1 MKDNIFVQVLKN
13 SNFRKLW
20 GSQLFS
26 QVTINMINFLIILRI
41 FEASHSTVAVSLVWV
56 FYAIP
61 AILLGPFSGTISDLV
76 EKRKIMI
83 WTNFLEAAIVL
94 LYIFA
99 QQKIWTIYSIIFL
112 YSLVNQLYI
121 PAESSTLP
129 KIVPKK
135 LYPPANSIF
144 IFTVYGSFLAGYTLA
159 GPLVR
164 LVGNEIPF
172 FLGALLLVIAGI
184 SVSLLPRGLQ
194 GCEEKVH
201 DIQDFWDR
209 VKEGY
214 SFIHTNKIIL
224 FPLVLIVIA
233 QIIIGVLAVLVPMYA
248 SEILSVDLRDAAL
261 VLVTPTGL
269 GALLGSQLVVTL
281 LRRGVRKKRVITSG
295 LFLASISLFLYG
307 VLIPILPLGRTVFAV
322 LSAFMMGLSFV
333 ALIIPSQTLIQE
345 FTPQKLLGRV
355 YGVLGFMITIAAI
368 LPMLMVATVADLIG
382 VGFVVGLIALATL
395 GIGFYSLGEPYGNH
409 D

>member
-1 MKDNIFVQVLKN
+1 MKDNVFVQVLKN
-13 SNFRKLW
+13 SNFQKLW

-26 QVTINMINFLIILRI
+26 QVTINMVNFLIILRI

-94 LYIFA
+94 LYIFVK
-99 QQKIWTIYSIIFL
+99 QKIWTIYSIIFL

-121 PAESSTLP
+121 PAESSTLA

-172 FLGALLLVIAGI
+172 FLGALLLIVGGI
-184 SVSLLPRGLQ
+184 SVSLLPKGPKS
-194 GCEEKVH
+194 GEEKVH

-214 SFIHTNKIIL
+214 FFIRTNKIIL

-261 VLVTPTGL
+261 VLISPTGL
-269 GALLGSQLVVTL
+269 GALLGSQVVVMM
-281 LRRGVRKKRVITSG
+281 LRKGMRKKRVITLG
-295 LFLASISLFLYG
+295 LFLASLSLFLYG